1 MSENGESNN
10 NYLDL
15 VSTRVDLSIPWQAY
29 GHTDALASEPQHPAL
44 FWMCVQRA
52 LTHCIDDPEAVAAE
66 GCGR

>member
-1 MSENGESNN
+1 MHKSRF
-10 NYLDL
+10 
-15 VSTRVDLSIPWQAY
+15 VHTWQAY
-29 GHTDALASEPQHPAL
+29 GHTVALASEPQHPAL